1 MGVACAIA
9 ITIITRQFSLGMIAE
24 SLMATIR
31 ISSMIC
37 IPDCGLGFPVSFN
50 CISAPAVADHEGIE
64 LLQLSPYGV
73 LAILAALYIVLGMF
87 IDGTSMTVMT
97 VPIAVPL
104 IVQAG
109 YESTLFGV
117 FLVIMIELSALTPP
131 VGLNL
136 YILQGLTSADM
147 GRTVLA
153 ALPFFLLL
161 CLGTVL
167 LVVFPEIALWLQ
179 ESSSRIGVFG

>member
-1 MGVACAIA
+1 
-9 ITIITRQFSLGMIAE
+9 
-24 SLMATIR
+24 
-31 ISSMIC
+31 
-37 IPDCGLGFPVSFN
+37 
-50 CISAPAVADHEGIE
+50 
-64 LLQLSPYGV
+64 
-73 LAILAALYIVLGMF
+73 MF

-109 YESTLFGV
+109 YDPLWFGV

-153 ALPFFLLL
+153 TLPFFLLL

-167 LVVFPEIALWLQ
+167 LVAFPEIALWLP
-179 ESSSRIGVFG
+179 GKL